1 MEKLISYKGY
11 SLRDWCMAEENK
23 LTKMHILNEW
33 DFFKN
38 IEEFK
43 LTPNK
48 ITYGSSKKVWWKC
61 PDCGARYLKSISSR
75 TIGNGR
81 CSECSMAG
89 TSFPEQLIYESLKI
103 LYPDT
108 ENRYKG
114 LGFEVDIYIPS
125 INVAIEY
132 NGSYFHRG
140 REEKDRQKREYCES
154 HGIKLIVIRDD
165 GDYIYPII
173 NDKGD
178 EITVKGKNSIVEK
191 QTLAIVGLILSNSL
205 QVLTKL
211 GLNNKN
217 GRQIMNCI

>member
-1 MEKLISYKGY
+1 
-11 SLRDWCMAEENK
+11 
-23 LTKMHILNEW
+23 
-33 DFFKN
+33 
-38 IEEFK
+38 
-43 LTPNK
+43 
-48 ITYGSSKKVWWKC
+48 
-61 PDCGARYLKSISSR
+61 
-75 TIGNGR
+75 
-81 CSECSMAG
+81 MAG
-89 TSFPEQLIYESLKI
+89 TSFPEQLIYQSLKI

-114 LGFEVDIYIPS
+114 FGFEVDIYIPS

-140 REEKDRQKREYCES
+140 KEEKDKQKKEYCES

-173 NDKGD
+173 NDEGN
-178 EITVKGKNSIVEK
+178 EISVKGKSSIVEK

-205 QVLTKL
+205 QVKTKL

-217 GRQIMNCI
+217 GKQIMNCI